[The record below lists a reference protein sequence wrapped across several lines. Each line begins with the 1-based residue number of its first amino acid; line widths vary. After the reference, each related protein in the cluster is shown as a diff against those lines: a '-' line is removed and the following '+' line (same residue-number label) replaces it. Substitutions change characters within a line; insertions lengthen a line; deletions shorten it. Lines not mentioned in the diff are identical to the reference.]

1 VVVKAPPVS
10 FNLTTES
17 IGQAVSES
25 QTSADA
31 QAFLGSVASLLGA
44 SRSKRSADE
53 LRLLGDALV
62 AQAIGTGQRQ
72 DLTPGGL
79 SRTTSLYSLLT
90 QLGTCH
96 QEREEC
102 DGKTGLHSTRIPAD
116 LSEEASLQALNA
128 TQEMTRRTQELG
140 TSDEDLMASV
150 VGVLSNL
157 LVKAESLRRDI
168 NVRACSLP
176 A

>member
-1 VVVKAPPVS
+1 MTRHTHTTGDGAETRTSIDVVVMAPPVS
-10 FNLTTES
+10 FNLTTEA

-31 QAFLGSVASLLGA
+31 QAFLGSVASLLGE

-90 QLGTCH
+90 QLGTHHPSCV
-96 QEREEC
+96 R
-102 DGKTGLHSTRIPAD
+102 
-116 LSEEASLQALNA
+116 
-128 TQEMTRRTQELG
+128 
-140 TSDEDLMASV
+140 
-150 VGVLSNL
+150 
-157 LVKAESLRRDI
+157 
-168 NVRACSLP
+168 NV
-176 A
+176 